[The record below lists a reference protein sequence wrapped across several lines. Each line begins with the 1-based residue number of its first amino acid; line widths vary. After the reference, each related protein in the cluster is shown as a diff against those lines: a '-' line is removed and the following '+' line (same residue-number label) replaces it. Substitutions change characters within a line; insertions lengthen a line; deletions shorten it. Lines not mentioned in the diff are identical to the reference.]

1 MRRCVSPLAGRARG
15 RRRLL
20 GIATV
25 LAAAAVAG
33 AALGADGAAPPTG
46 ERLAQLSAPP
56 AASPLATQRIYFLMT
71 DRYAN
76 GDPSNDRGGL
86 TGTRAA
92 TGYDPSGAGWFH
104 GGDLAGLTGSCESD
118 PHGLARI
125 KALGFTSIWIT
136 PPFGQKA
143 VQGDSAAYHGY
154 WITDFTA
161 PDRHLGTAAEF
172 GAMVECAHRLGLEV
186 ILDVVVN
193 HTADVISLTG
203 GSGGYVGPEQV
214 PYRDCRGKAFHP
226 AAYVGKPFPCTS
238 ARTMP
243 RVPVLL
249 GADRTAK
256 KPAWLNDPT
265 RYHDRGD
272 IDFSSCNETCLEQGD
287 FFGLDD
293 LFTERRD
300 VVRGL
305 VAVYAAWIERYKI
318 DGIRIDTARHVNAAF
333 FRQWLPGIRAA
344 ARRAGV
350 RDFAVFGEVF
360 DADTLALYPFVRD
373 RGLPSLLDF
382 PLQDQLVGYAS
393 GERGSKGIVS
403 VLSDDDYFQLGNGV
417 AYTPPTFLGNH
428 DMGRVGLLLRQ
439 RSGDD
444 ATLLRRDLLA
454 HSLLYLLRGAP
465 VVYYGDEVG
474 MMGSGGDKL
483 ARQDMFPTRV
493 AEWRTEAR
501 VGATP
506 IGAASSLDVRDHPLE
521 SVLERL
527 AALRT
532 AHPALATGPSAVR
545 LASGP
550 LLVVSRFDRATRH
563 EYLAAFNAGSR
574 RASATVQTA
583 TPGSTW
589 STLLGEPVPAQ
600 TSPAGKLTLP
610 IPPLAAVLLRA
621 DAALPSRPPVRPT
634 LVVRPDELTDLVQA
648 RATVAT
654 LDPVPVAFAV
664 QRGSSAWTRV
674 AADDSPPYRGFLEP
688 RQFRRGERVRVVAL
702 ARWPDGTTTVS
713 PVVTAVPRPR

>member
-1 MRRCVSPLAGRARG
+1 MLRCVSAAAL
-15 RRRLL
+15 
-20 GIATV
+20 V
-25 LAAAAVAG
+25 LVAAAAGSAFGANGPSPPAG
-33 AALGADGAAPPTG
+33 PELAA
-46 ERLAQLSAPP
+46 LSAPP
-56 AASPLATQRIYFLMT
+56 SPGPLAGQRVYFLMT

-76 GDPSNDRGGL
+76 GDPTNDLGGK
-86 TGTRAA
+86 TGARAA
-92 TGYDPSGAGWFH
+92 TGYDPADVGWFH
-104 GGDLAGLTGSCESD
+104 GGDLAGLTGTCEDD

-125 KALGFTSIWIT
+125 KALGFTSVWIT

-161 PDRHLGTAAEF
+161 PDPHLGTAAEF
-172 GAMVECAHRLGLEV
+172 GAMVECAHRLGLKV

-203 GSGGYVGPEQV
+203 GSGGYIGPEQV
-214 PYRDCRGKAFHP
+214 PYRDCRGKAFRP
-226 AAYVGKPFPCTS
+226 ARYIGKPFPCTS
-238 ARTMP
+238 ARFMP

-272 IDFSSCNETCLEQGD
+272 IDFSSCNQACLEQGD
-287 FFGLDD
+287 FYGLDD
-293 LFTERRD
+293 LFTERSD

-305 VAVYAAWIERYKI
+305 VDVYAGWIERYRI

-350 RDFAVFGEVF
+350 KDFTAFGEVF
-360 DADTLALYPFVRD
+360 DSDTLALYPFVRD

-393 GERGSKGIVS
+393 GERGSKGIAS
-403 VLSDDDYFQLGNGV
+403 VLSDDDYFRLGDGV

-428 DMGRVGLLLRQ
+428 DMGRVALLLRQ

-474 MMGSGGDKL
+474 MIGSGGDKL
-483 ARQDMFPTRV
+483 AREDMFPTRV
-493 AEWRTEAR
+493 AAWRTEPR
-501 VGATP
+501 VGSGP
-506 IGAASSLDVRDHPLE
+506 IGAASSLDVRGHPVETL
-521 SVLERL
+521 LERL
-527 AALRT
+527 ATLRD
-532 AHPALATGPSAVR
+532 AHPALAVGPTAVR
-545 LASGP
+545 LASGA
-550 LLVVSRFDRATRH
+550 LLVVSRFDLATRH
-563 EYLAAFNAGSR
+563 EYVAAFNAGTR
-574 RASATVQTA
+574 PTSATVQTA
-583 TPGSTW
+583 TPSSAW
-589 STLLGEPVPAQ
+589 AALLGDAPPA
-600 TSPAGKLTLP
+600 TSTAAGKLTLSV
-610 IPPLAAVLLRA
+610 PPLAAVLLRA
-621 DAALPSRPPVRPT
+621 EAALPSRPPVRPT
-634 LVVRPDELTDLVQA
+634 LVVRPDDLTNLVQA

-654 LDPVPVAFAV
+654 LEPVSVAVAV
-664 QRGSSAWTRV
+664 KRGSGRWTRLAV
-674 AADDSPPYRGFLEP
+674 DDSAPCRGYLEP
-688 RQFRRGERVRVVAL
+688 ARFGRGERVGVVAL
-702 ARWPDGTTTVS
+702 ARWPDGTTTLS
-713 PVVTAVPRPR
+713 PVVTTVPRGR

>member
-25 LAAAAVAG
+25 LAAAAVVG

-46 ERLAQLSAPP
+46 GRLAQLSAPP
-56 AASPLATQRIYFLMT
+56 TASPLATQRIYFLMT

-136 PPFGQKA
+136 PPFGQRA

-154 WITDFTA
+154 WIADFTA

-172 GAMVECAHRLGLEV
+172 GAMVDCAHRLGLQV

-226 AAYVGKPFPCTS
+226 AAYIGKPFPCTS

-333 FRQWLPGIRAA
+333 FRHWLPGIRAA

-393 GERGSKGIVS
+393 GERGSKGIAS

-444 ATLLRRDLLA
+444 ATLLRRDVLA

-501 VGATP
+501 VGTTP
-506 IGAASSLDVRDHPLE
+506 IRAASSLDVRDHPLQTC
-521 SVLERL
+521 SSGSPRCSGR
-527 AALRT
+527 RT
-532 AHPALATGPSAVR
+532 PRSRRGRAPCGWRPDRCSSSAGSTARPGTSTSPRSTPGRAVR
-545 LASGP
+545 ARPCRPRPREAPGRRFSASRP
-550 LLVVSRFDRATRH
+550 T
-563 EYLAAFNAGSR
+563 
-574 RASATVQTA
+574 QT
-583 TPGSTW
+583 G
-589 STLLGEPVPAQ
+589 
-600 TSPAGKLTLP
+600 PAGKLMLS
-610 IPPLAAVLLRA
+610 IPPLATVLLRA
-621 DAALPSRPPVRPT
+621 DATLPSRPPVRPT

-664 QRGSSAWTRV
+664 QRGGSAWTRV